1 MSLHRAPQSAP
12 HPAPQSTATAR
23 TLAERTPVPP
33 RVKLA
38 AAWTSFMFLY
48 VYVDVLNFYK
58 PGVVAGILDGLV
70 WRFEVSPPLL
80 TGMLASVMIPALM
93 ITLSV
98 TLPARANRLVNI
110 IVALLYVPYTVFNIA
125 GTTPEWVPF
134 YVLSIGVEV
143 LLLALIVRV
152 AWTSMRRPDAA

>member
-110 IVALLYVPYTVFNIA
+110 IVALLYVPYTVFNVA
-125 GTTPEWVPF
+125 GTTPDANIFDHPI
-134 YVLSIGVEV
+134 SASSG
-143 LLLALIVRV
+143 RRDDV
-152 AWTSMRRPDAA
+152 ASRATCTW

>member
-12 HPAPQSTATAR
+12 HPAPRSTATAR
-23 TLAERTPVPP
+23 PLAERTPAPP

-70 WRFEVSPPLL
+70 WKFEVSPPLL

-110 IVALLYVPYTVFNIA
+110 IVALLYVPYTVFNVA

-152 AWTSMRRPDAA
+152 AWTSTRRPDAA

>member
-58 PGVVAGILDGLV
+58 PGVVAGILDGHV
-70 WRFEVSPPLL
+70 WKFEVSPPLL

-110 IVALLYVPYTVFNIA
+110 IVALLYVPYTVFNVA

>member
-48 VYVDVLNFYK
+48 VYVDVLGLYK
-58 PGVVAGILDGLV
+58 PGFVEGILKGRV
-70 WRFEVSPPLL
+70 WERGVSEKMHQFAEV
-80 TGMLASVMIPALM
+80 IPDQDAVV
-93 ITLSV
+93 IAD
-98 TLPARANRLVNI
+98 PA
-110 IVALLYVPYTVFNIA
+110 
-125 GTTPEWVPF
+125 
-134 YVLSIGVEV
+134 
-143 LLLALIVRV
+143 
-152 AWTSMRRPDAA
+152 

>member
-23 TLAERTPVPP
+23 TLAERTAVPP

-98 TLPARANRLVNI
+98 TLSARANRLVNI

-152 AWTSMRRPDAA
+152 AWTSTRRPDAA